1 MTKKNKGAVGNDETY
16 TTVIEP
22 IINKLKMACKAHNMP
37 LLVAV
42 DVPLTQNAG
51 VCMLSIQPNR
61 DGQVSTA
68 MHDAHNLLKATPPA
82 TSD

>member
-1 MTKKNKGAVGNDETY
+1 MTKKTKGGVGNDETY

-22 IINKLKMACKAHNMP
+22 LINKLKIACKAHNMP

-51 VCMLSIQPNR
+51 VCMLSILPNR
-61 DGQVSTA
+61 DGQVSSA
-68 MHDAHNLLKATPPA
+68 MHAAHNLLKANSPA
-82 TSD
+82 TPG